1 MSLTYDR
8 KYEIFQV
15 NLNPLRG
22 CFLIVT
28 LIIFIVRTKFFKNKS
43 ETSLNFYR
51 NKLESMRVRLL
62 QEN

>member
-1 MSLTYDR
+1 MSLNYDR

-15 NLNPLRG
+15 KLNPLRG
-22 CFLIVT
+22 YFRIVT
-28 LIIFIVRTKFFKNKS
+28 LIVRTKFFKNKS
-43 ETSLNFYR
+43 KTSLNFYR